1 MQSDGGDDY
10 DDDDNVRPWMKFSI
24 RFVAEWIR

>member
-10 DDDDNVRPWMKFSI
+10 DDDNVRPWMKFSI